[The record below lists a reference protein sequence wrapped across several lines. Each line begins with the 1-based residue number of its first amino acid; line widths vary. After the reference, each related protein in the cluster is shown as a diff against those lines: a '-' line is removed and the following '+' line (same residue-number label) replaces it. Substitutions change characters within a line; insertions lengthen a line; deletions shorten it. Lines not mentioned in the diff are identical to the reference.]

1 MFGITAFSEDT
12 YSSLA
17 NTFSG
22 VASITGSATVTAT
35 SYGQFVYGRGVISG
49 TGNLVAI
56 GGFTATGEASI
67 TGTADLHA
75 NTSVTYSASSAISGT
90 GDLIADGHIQG
101 NNWTDVPVCSNI
113 WLRIG

>member
-35 SYGQFVYGRGVISG
+35 SYGQFVTEEELYLVLVI
-49 TGNLVAI
+49 
-56 GGFTATGEASI
+56 
-67 TGTADLHA
+67 
-75 NTSVTYSASSAISGT
+75 
-90 GDLIADGHIQG
+90 
-101 NNWTDVPVCSNI
+101 
-113 WLRIG
+113 